1 MAKGITQAQ
10 VDTAADALVSAGER
24 PTVDRIRAF
33 LGTGSPNTVTR
44 MLETWWQ
51 SLGARLTAQQAR
63 VTLPGV
69 PEPVAVLATQLWDVA
84 LQAAQVEATQACSA
98 QRDAI
103 AAQATQLEVDRKA
116 LDDHVEALNHA
127 AQSADQARLLAE
139 VRLAEAQQL
148 IQHQAAQI
156 EDLTQERN
164 AVRARTESLERDRAE
179 LAERLARQGD
189 EASAEREALAQHAR
203 AIEDRAHQE
212 VDRARQE
219 LKAFQTQLARREQEW
234 RHGERQLS
242 EVREQVMREATSYQ
256 QEAAAQRARAD
267 ALEQQLKRLEE
278 VALRIAPLD
287 KTSARPKRAAKKS
300 GASKRHAHPQS

>member
-51 SLGARLTAQQAR
+51 SLGARLAAQQAR
-63 VTLPGV
+63 VALPGV

-98 QRDAI
+98 QRAAI
-103 AAQATQLEVDRKA
+103 AAQAKQLEVDRKA

-127 AQSADQARLLAE
+127 AQAADQARLLAE

-164 AVRARTESLERDRAE
+164 ALRARTESLERDRAE